1 MAKSSNLVKL
11 YYVKVVEQMNN
22 TVCRN
27 KKSELLDTL
36 VQLESIL
43 SKVSSYEHS
52 LLSELD
58 VD

>member
-1 MAKSSNLVKL
+1 MAKCTNLVKL
-11 YYVKVVEQMNN
+11 YYVKVVEQLNH
-22 TVCRN
+22 TVCRY
-27 KKSELLDTL
+27 KKFELRDKL

-43 SKVSSYEHS
+43 SKVSSYEQS